1 MIKKGDILTLSD
13 NNEYTVVDI
22 LNANNN
28 TYVYLVD
35 INNVVNFIYGKVEN
49 DEITE
54 IEDSNELEFVV
65 NAINDNMHKA

>member
-22 LNANNN
+22 LNANEK

-35 INNVVNFIYGKVEN
+35 INNVINFIYGKLEN
-49 DEITE
+49 EEITE
-54 IEDSNELEFVV
+54 IEDSNELEFV
-65 NAINDNMHKA
+65 INLINENMHNA